1 MPMWKLRPELRLGSL
16 PKIAEG
22 KLPDGQ
28 FGNIETIK
36 FMKQVARLRS
46 GHPLIR
52 KFALNILQDYQVPSN
67 NYLDEARAIGDYVKK
82 RVRYVRDPD
91 DIEYLQDPLDLIQQ
105 MKNNEAQGDCDDMAL
120 LIASLLLSIG
130 HQPSFGAVR
139 YRNTTG
145 PYNHI
150 YVVDYERNGKG
161 PKTRIALDAIMKDQ
175 PIGFE
180 VKYASGD
187 EFPI

>member
-1 MPMWKLRPELRLGSL
+1 MRLGSL
-16 PKIAEG
+16 PKVVQSQ
-22 KLPDGQ
+22 LPDGQ
-28 FGNIETIK
+28 SGNIETIK
-36 FMKQVARLRS
+36 FMKEVARLRS

-52 KFALNILQDYQVPSN
+52 KFALNILQDYGVPSN
-67 NYLDEARAIGDYVKK
+67 HYIDEALAIGDYVKK

-91 DIEYLQDPLDLIQQ
+91 DIEYLQDPIDLIGQ

-130 HQPSFGAVR
+130 HQPAFGAVR
-139 YRNTTG
+139 YRHNYG

-161 PKTRIALDAIMKDQ
+161 PKSRVVLDAIMKEQ
-175 PIGFE
+175 PIGYE
-180 VKYASGD
+180 VSSASGD
-187 EFPI
+187 EYPV

>member
-1 MPMWKLRPELRLGSL
+1 MRLGSL
-16 PKIAEG
+16 PKIARG
-22 KLPDGQ
+22 TLPDGQ
-28 FGNIETIK
+28 LGNVETIK
-36 FMKQVARLRS
+36 FMKEVARLRS

-52 KFALNILQDYQVPSN
+52 KFALNILQDYRVLSN
-67 NYLDEARAIGDYVKK
+67 RYVDEALAIGDYVKK

-91 DIEYLQDPLDLIQQ
+91 NIEYLQDPLDLIKQ
-105 MKNNEAQGDCDDMAL
+105 MQNSEAQGDCDDMAL

-139 YRNTTG
+139 YRNDGG

-150 YVVDYERNGKG
+150 YVVDYEKNGKG
-161 PKTRIALDAIMKDQ
+161 PTTRVALDAIMKEK

-180 VKYASGD
+180 VEFASGD
-187 EFPI
+187 EFPV